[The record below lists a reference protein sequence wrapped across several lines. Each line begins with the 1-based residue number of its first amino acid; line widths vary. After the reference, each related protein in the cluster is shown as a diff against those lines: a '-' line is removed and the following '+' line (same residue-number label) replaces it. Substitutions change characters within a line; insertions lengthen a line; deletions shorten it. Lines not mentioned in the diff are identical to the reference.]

1 MLDGTARRVL
11 DPTLDKMGAYLATK
25 GASANAVTLT
35 AFVVGMISAA
45 LIAFGYMIPGLILLL
60 LSRLGDGLDGAVAR
74 HTQTSDFGGF
84 LDIVLDF
91 AFYGAIPLAFI
102 IYDPTNNAIA
112 GAVLLFAFYVNGASF
127 LAYSILAEKY
137 RLQTAVR
144 GEKSIYFT
152 TGLAEATETFAAFA
166 IFCLFPSYFAVV
178 AYIFAAI
185 CIYTAF
191 SRIVLAWSAFKP
203 TE

>member
-178 AYIFAAI
+178 AYIFATI

-203 TE
+203 IE

>member
-74 HTQTSDFGGF
+74 HTQTSDFGGL

-102 IYDPTNNAIA
+102 IYDPANNAIA

-137 RLQTAVR
+137 RLQTAIR

>member
-45 LIAFGYMIPGLILLL
+45 LIVFGYMIPGLILLL

>member
-1 MLDGTARRVL
+1 MLDGTARRYL
-11 DPTLDKMGAYLATK
+11 DPHLDKMGAYLATK

-35 AFVVGMISAA
+35 SFVVGMISAG
-45 LIAFGYMIPGLILLL
+45 LIALGYMIPGLILLL

-102 IYDPTNNAIA
+102 IYDPANNAIA

-137 RLQTAVR
+137 RMQTEVR

-166 IFCLFPSYFAVV
+166 IFCLFPAYFAIV

-203 TE
+203 QQ